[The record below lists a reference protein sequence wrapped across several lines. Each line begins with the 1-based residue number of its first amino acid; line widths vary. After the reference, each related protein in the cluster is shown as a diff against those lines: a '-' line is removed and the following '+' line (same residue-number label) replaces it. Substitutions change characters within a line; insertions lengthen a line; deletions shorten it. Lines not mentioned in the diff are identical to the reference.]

1 MGRAHDNKIL
11 SEIRRRIIENP
22 RKDYDDELFYAIMRS
37 VWLCCSVYTDDMVA
51 EDHGKKY
58 LAVHIEGKGKEVP
71 LKRILLDFTD
81 RYLML
86 DGISLDGL
94 LIEKGFIEEI
104 ISGIDQSTMTAI
116 ADDISSYETDATAV
130 ADEAL
135 QSFPGIQK
143 WNTDAVLTTP
153 LVKEKDNP
161 DFVSR
166 LSRTYKN
173 ILDRTRAAGY
183 RTLSVSPLS
192 DNLSREG
199 DVAASSVN
207 IWIAM
212 NPDYPISVTFILPS
226 ESALQSF
233 LSPS

>member
-37 VWLCCSVYTDDMVA
+37 VWLGCSVYTDDMVA

-104 ISGIDQSTMTAI
+104 ISGFSGMRMPYRSDSMVISWSFMITVPRVENVPVLISLPKLAKSSSLSNVHEENAGMST
-116 ADDISSYETDATAV
+116 IS
-130 ADEAL
+130 
-135 QSFPGIQK
+135 
-143 WNTDAVLTTP
+143 
-153 LVKEKDNP
+153 VKA
-161 DFVSR
+161 
-166 LSRTYKN
+166 TYK
-173 ILDRTRAAGY
+173 
-183 RTLSVSPLS
+183 
-192 DNLSREG
+192 
-199 DVAASSVN
+199 
-207 IWIAM
+207 
-212 NPDYPISVTFILPS
+212 
-226 ESALQSF
+226 
-233 LSPS
+233 